1 MTMLSLSSR
10 DGRGASSNELP
21 FRCVAGGVGIKPLTV
36 ARENDAAGQQRHYHH
51 VGRASRATLRRHG
64 GQIRATNAGRA
75 GRRRTGGKVWARMGR
90 RKESWRGKRP
100 DQDRGTGL
108 GDAADRFGL
117 TSLPPHATEWQERR
131 ETDDG
136 ITFAPHVQISPPSLL
151 LRYLMGYIQILLSVS
166 PQIAANPPTAID
178 FFLFTIPLARTPPIS
193 SL

>member
-1 MTMLSLSSR
+1 MAPDSR
-10 DGRGASSNELP
+10 GTTTTSGVRRERHNADTETTFARQMRGGGGGRGE
-21 FRCVAGGVGIKPLTV
+21 GVG
-36 ARENDAAGQQRHYHH
+36 EDGEEAA
-51 VGRASRATLRRHG
+51 VL
-64 GQIRATNAGRA
+64 AG
-75 GRRRTGGKVWARMGR
+75 
-90 RKESWRGKRP
+90 P
-100 DQDRGTGL
+100 DQDRGTGV